1 MVLLRLLLVG
11 ILAGP
16 GLACHRVALVEAPH
30 GPEPA
35 TLPPPFHIVWNA
47 HNVETSESDEYGT
60 RLEYSVKAVPRELL
74 EDLLGHVP
82 RDWEAVRTPGLFSWQ
97 SGFNLVRGK
106 PMSQSIFSAAF
117 RKQSGELFVLSVTHD
132 AQSPHDRQ
140 AEVGVL
146 MVRYAAN
153 AVPEALTAIGGA
165 ASGQRSPPSE
175 AGS

>member
-1 MVLLRLLLVG
+1 MVLLRILLVG
-11 ILAGP
+11 VLAGS
-16 GLACHRVALVEAPH
+16 GLACHRVALVEASH

-35 TLPPPFHIVWNA
+35 TLPPPFHIVRNA

-74 EDLLGHVP
+74 DDLLGHVP
-82 RDWEAVRTPGLFSWQ
+82 GDWEAVRKPGLFGWQ
-97 SGFNLVRGK
+97 SGVNLVRGK

-117 RKQSGELFVLSVTHD
+117 RAQSGDLFLLSVAHD
-132 AQSPHDRQ
+132 AQSPRDMP

-153 AVPEALTAIGGA
+153 AVPEVLTDGRGA
-165 ASGQRSPPSE
+165 ALGQRPSPSE
-175 AGS
+175 TDS